1 MADRVPPVPWLRC
14 AVCVLFTRGRRSR
27 STRHEMAW
35 SGSKRLIDLSR
46 DPDPG
51 DDRRADDS
59 RGAEPP
65 PSLPEDETGTETLA
79 RRAFRALAEPP
90 ATASREPPVLVAEP
104 SVLERALRMCGL
116 PDADVYAK
124 MFSVSKWAV
133 ARDDGPAALSL
144 PEFVT
149 VVERFSAPVRLRER
163 DRRNVRRYMA
173 DRGLR
178 AAYAYDDGRPR
189 PDDPESSG
197 TRRDAARPPAVW
209 NDVLDGLTVDDDDPS
224 GSQT

>member
-1 MADRVPPVPWLRC
+1 MADRVPGTVVTVP
-14 AVCVLFTRGRRSR
+14 CVYSR
-27 STRHEMAW
+27 YSDPTMAW

-46 DPDPG
+46 DPDPR
-51 DDRRADDS
+51 DDRRADES

-65 PSLPEDETGTETLA
+65 SLPEDKTGTETLA
-79 RRAFRALAEPP
+79 RQVFRALAEPP
-90 ATASREPPVLVAEP
+90 ATASHEPPVLVAEP

-116 PDADVYAK
+116 PEADMYAK

-133 ARDDGPAALSL
+133 ARDDGPTALSL
-144 PEFVT
+144 PEFLT

-163 DRRNVRRYMA
+163 DRRNVRQYMA

-178 AAYAYDDGRPR
+178 PAYAYDDGRPR

-197 TRRDAARPPAVW
+197 TRRDAARLLAVW
-209 NDVLDGLTVDDDDPS
+209 DGVLDGLTVDDDSS
-224 GSQT
+224 GPLP